1 MSLRRLPTMPVHIV
15 EVDAPTTKIA
25 LLSDLHLDNPHCIQ
39 SILEQHLK
47 YCLENNIKVIL
58 NGDTF
63 CAMEGKGDRRGS
75 KNLRSYMVSGN
86 YLNRLVEYH
95 AAFFEPYIDILEL
108 FTYGNHETAV
118 YNYKEF
124 DLLKGLKDSLELKT
138 GKKINLGGYT
148 GWIVFKIQRDFDK
161 TAYQPYRMKY
171 HHGFGGGAPVTK
183 GVIDFSRI
191 LTQVDRCD
199 AIWMGHKHTD
209 THIKHKV
216 ETINKQN
223 KVFYKTIDLIRTPT
237 YKDEHS
243 SGFGWAVEK
252 GIPPSEIGGRLI
264 ELKYKRDRKQS
275 KHKQELVNQY
285 VQATISTFSTDLF
298 NYNSTIPRMSEFE

>member
-1 MSLRRLPTMPVHIV
+1 MSVRRLSTMPVHIV
-15 EVDAPTTKIA
+15 DIPDSSTSIA

-39 SILEQHLK
+39 SILEQHLQ

-86 YLNRLVEYH
+86 YLNKLVEYH
-95 AAFFEPYIDILEL
+95 AEFFAPYIDILEL
-108 FTYGNHETAV
+108 FTYGNHETSV
-118 YNYKEF
+118 LNHKEF
-124 DLLKGLKDSLELKT
+124 DLLKGLQDSLYIKT

-148 GWIVFKIQRDFDK
+148 GWVIFKVKRTNDPSKFATFK
-161 TAYQPYRMKY
+161 LKY

-191 LTQVDRCD
+191 MTVVQNAD

-216 ETINKQN
+216 ESISERN
-223 KVFYKTIDLIRTPT
+223 VPYYKTIDLIRTPT

-243 SGFGWAVEK
+243 SGFGWAIEK
-252 GIPPSEIGGRLI
+252 GIPPSEIGGRLLTL
-264 ELKYKRDRKQS
+264 EYARERKVIDKKEVSNTYVFS
-275 KHKQELVNQY
+275 KVTTFESNVFDYHN
-285 VQATISTFSTDLF
+285 TIL
-298 NYNSTIPRMSEFE
+298 RMQHLE